1 LDKAENTARRL
12 AGLDAAEPHWALARM
27 IERRIDFEAAE
38 REFRAALAADPNEV
52 GRSIDLA
59 TLLSLR
65 GRYRESD
72 ADISP
77 CK

>member
-1 LDKAENTARRL
+1 
-12 AGLDAAEPHWALARM
+12 M